1 MKMENTITINGR
13 VYQAKEFDFNFLCK
27 LGEAGIDVT
36 DIGKKILPSLRCYIA
51 YCMGVDDE
59 IAGDEFNKHVIAN
72 GGGFDELIEV
82 FNKKAEESDFFRA
95 ISNTTTQENPA
106 TTSKKKNTK
115 KEQEAHE

>member
-1 MKMENTITINGR
+1 MENTITINGR
-13 VYQAKEFDFNFLCK
+13 IYQAKEFDFNFLCK

>member
-1 MKMENTITINGR
+1 MENTITINGR